1 MEKSSPGTRKR
12 MFPFFF
18 SPYSLFLRL
27 NIEQQVRS
35 LHKYLLRT
43 WGGGKGL
50 EPWPERGARGGSDRG
65 TYRGDGGGGAG
76 KERNGARRG
85 AGGGGGS
92 RSRPRGP
99 SRYPPAS
106 ATVYPDRQRA
116 RSCVRNP
123 SPPPTLPIGKLRPR
137 AIAER
142 RETTRPTKV
151 TRQASG
157 SRTPGLIGSVAR
169 APLSPRAE
177 AQPEAFASGSGSDPA
192 WRDRGS

>member
-1 MEKSSPGTRKR
+1 MARAWSEGRFRQRHLSRGRGRGGWKGGERRAP
-12 MFPFFF
+12 
-18 SPYSLFLRL
+18 
-27 NIEQQVRS
+27 
-35 LHKYLLRT
+35 
-43 WGGGKGL
+43 GGG
-50 EPWPERGARGGSDRG
+50 
-65 TYRGDGGGGAG
+65 
-76 KERNGARRG
+76 
-85 AGGGGGS
+85 GGGGGS

-177 AQPEAFASGSGSDPA
+177 ARPEAFASGSGSDPA
-192 WRDRGS
+192 WRDPGS